1 VDPVKDGCPH
11 CGTPVAHDAPEA
23 PYCCSGCRVARAFL
37 TDRGLSR
44 FYVFQRDQGVPV
56 GETREHVPA
65 FLERRRSEA
74 RARVEA
80 GAAYAMTIAF
90 AGIHCAACVWVIE
103 ELFKGK
109 DGARHIALN
118 PVRGT
123 ARLVIDDRFPL
134 DAFAREV
141 ARVGYPV
148 SSSTDVVRAG
158 SDGLVMRMGITLALA
173 MNVMMLSLAFYLG
186 LEAEGGA
193 LANVF
198 LVVSGVLATA
208 ALATGG
214 PLFVRGALAGLK
226 RGAAPLDLPIATGMF
241 LAWGGSVVSAFVTDG
256 RSAYFD
262 TVTIFIAL
270 MVVGRFVQTHAVDKN
285 RRLLFAGGADDGLH
299 VTRIADT
306 GALDVVPTSSIAAGD
321 TLLIAPGDLV
331 PTESVLLDDAGA
343 LSFAFITGEPGS
355 VFVPAGQGVE
365 AGAKNEGDRAVRVR
379 AEQPYASSLLVR
391 LLASVEEPDEVAR
404 TAPFVTW
411 FSKAYVAVV
420 FVLAALALVVWWPRA
435 PVLALDV
442 VVAILVVT
450 CPCAIGLAVPLTVEL
465 SLARLRELGVFVRR
479 ASAIHRLLDVRAVV
493 FDKTGTLSLLAPSLQ
508 NARALDTLHDDDK
521 HALFQMSARSR
532 HPKSKA
538 IVSALGQRTLDD
550 EAVVVETAGEGLA
563 YSRSDGV
570 CFALTRGQRPG
581 EVAFSRNGV
590 ELAVLTFAER
600 ARPDARAEVARLRAR
615 GLTIR
620 VLSGDDDARVRAF
633 AREIGIDES
642 EVAGGLTPD
651 EKARRIDDMR
661 HLRPLYVGDG
671 LNDTLALESAWVAAT
686 PAALHPAVPARAD
699 LFSLADGVM
708 PLSSILDVAARARV
722 VQRRNL
728 VFSTAY
734 NIVVLG
740 LAMTGHM
747 SPLFAAVLMP
757 LSGVATILHTALSMR
772 RLRTAFAPLAS
783 TLLAPT
789 AEAS

>member
-1 VDPVKDGCPH
+1 MTETGCPH
-11 CGTPVAHDAPEA
+11 CGTPVADDAPEA
-23 PYCCSGCRVARAFL
+23 PFCCSGCRVARAFL

-65 FLERRRSEA
+65 FLERRRLEA
-74 RARVEA
+74 RARVES
-80 GAAYAMTIAF
+80 GAAYALSIAF
-90 AGIHCAACVWVIE
+90 SGIHCAACVWVIE
-103 ELFKGK
+103 ELFKRK
-109 DGARHIALN
+109 TGAHHIALN

-123 ARLVIDDRFPL
+123 ARLVIDDSFPL
-134 DAFAREV
+134 DTFAREV

-148 SSSTDVVRAG
+148 SSSTDVVPAG
-158 SDGLVMRMGITLALA
+158 SDALVMRMGITLALA

-186 LEAEGGA
+186 LEDEGGT
-193 LANVF
+193 LAQVF
-198 LVVSGVLATA
+198 LVVSGVLATV
-208 ALATGG
+208 ALAVGG
-214 PLFVRGALAGLK
+214 PLFVQGALRGLL
-226 RGAAPLDLPIATGMF
+226 RGTAPLDLPIATGMF

-285 RRLLFAGGADDGLH
+285 RRLLFAGGADDGLL
-299 VTRIADT
+299 VSRLTDA
-306 GALDVVPTSSIAAGD
+306 GVLESVSTSSITAGD
-321 TLLIAPGDLV
+321 VLLIAPGDLV
-331 PTESVLLDDAGA
+331 PTDSILLDDAGA

-355 VFVPAGQGVE
+355 TFVPAGQGVE
-365 AGAKNEGDRAVRVR
+365 AGAKNEGFSAVRVR

-391 LLASVEEPDEVAR
+391 LLANVEEPDEVAR

-411 FSKAYVAVV
+411 FSKAYVTIV
-420 FVLAALALVVWWPRA
+420 FALAAAALLVWWPRG

-465 SLARLRELGVFVRR
+465 SLARLRELGVFMRR
-479 ASAIHRLLDVRAVV
+479 ASAIHRLLDVKTVV

-508 NARALDTLHDDDK
+508 NASALDLLTDDDK
-521 HALFQMSARSR
+521 RALFQMSARSR

-538 IVSALGQRTLDD
+538 IASALGARALDD
-550 EAVVVETAGEGLA
+550 TALVVETAGEGLV
-563 YSRSDGV
+563 YTRSDGV
-570 CFALTRGQRPG
+570 CFTLARGRRPG
-581 EVAFSRNGV
+581 EVAFSRDGV
-590 ELAVLTFAER
+590 ERAVLTFAER
-600 ARPDARAEVARLRAR
+600 ARPEARAEVARLRAR
-615 GLTIR
+615 GLSIR

-633 AREIGIDES
+633 ARDIGIDER
-642 EVAGGLTPD
+642 EVAGGLSPD
-651 EKARRIDDMR
+651 EKARRIVE
-661 HLRPLYVGDG
+661 LRDEHPLYVGDG
-671 LNDTLALESAWVAAT
+671 LNDTLALENAWVAAT
-686 PAALHPAVPARAD
+686 PAALHPAVPSRAD

-708 PLSSILDVAARARV
+708 PLSAILDVALRARV

-728 VFSTAY
+728 VFSTLY
-734 NIVVLG
+734 NVVVLG
-740 LAMTGHM
+740 LALSGHM

-772 RLRTAFAPLAS
+772 RARTPVAPLAS
-783 TLLAPT
+783 TLLAPA